1 MTEVSSNGRARALIT
16 GTGAVT
22 PLGTG
27 TENFW
32 DAALHGK
39 SGIGEITLFDP
50 SPYPSRIA
58 GECWDFDPTDF
69 VSKKQARRMDRY
81 AQLGIAAGIQAAES
95 AGIVDLVRETPERVA
110 IVMGSGIG
118 GISTWER
125 EYRVLNE
132 RGAGRVSPFL
142 ITMMVPNMA
151 AGQLGIALG
160 ATGPSQCPVLAC
172 ATGGEAIAEGLEL
185 IRRGD
190 ADVVIAGSSEAPITP
205 LSMAG
210 FCAIRAVS
218 RRNEEPARASRPFD
232 EGRDGFVMS
241 EGAGAV
247 IMESEEHAERRGA
260 EPIAAVA
267 GYGRTT
273 DAYHVTAP
281 DEEGRGV
288 ERAMVAAFADAGIS
302 PEDVGHVN
310 AHATATP
317 TGDGP
322 ETKAIAR
329 VVPHALVSGTKS
341 MTGHSFGAVGAT
353 EGIMC
358 ALALK
363 HKVVPPTINL
373 EQAGRRLR
381 GAQLRR
387 KRGRRSPGSQ
397 GRHLQFH
404 GIRRS
409 QCRDRVYKC
418 RIEHEMSIRDLIA
431 ILPEP
436 LRQRSLTHPSVADP
450 YESNGRL
457 EFLGDSVLNSRVA
470 ELVFHGYP
478 ELLEG
483 DLTRI
488 RAHLVRKSFLAT
500 VGRSEGIEEIIE
512 SSVMNDSVIA
522 DTVEAIIGAAY
533 LIDRDLVLRVL
544 DEIFNPAEVDTDEL
558 RDWKTLLQET
568 LQADGLRPIYR
579 VISKQGPAH
588 RPSFTSRVSV
598 EGKEV
603 ATGTGSSIKES
614 EQTAARNALE
624 ILGIRPVPR
633 SAVEV
638 HVGA

>member
-1 MTEVSSNGRARALIT
+1 MTDPDASSRGRALIT

-27 TENFW
+27 VENFW

-69 VSKKQARRMDRY
+69 IKKKQARRMDRF

-95 AGIVDLVRETPERVA
+95 AGIVDLIRERPERVA

-118 GISTWER
+118 GLSTWER
-125 EYRVLNE
+125 EYRVMNE
-132 RGAGRVSPFL
+132 RGPGRVSPFL

-151 AGQLGIALG
+151 AGQLAIVLG

-218 RRNEEPARASRPFD
+218 RRNDEPTRASRPFD

-241 EGAGAV
+241 EGAGALV
-247 IMESEEHAERRGA
+247 LESEEHAERRGA
-260 EPIAAVA
+260 EPISAVA

-281 DEEGRGV
+281 DEDGRGV
-288 ERAMVAAFADAGIS
+288 ERAMVHAFEDSGLR
-302 PEDVGHVN
+302 PEEVGHVN

-329 VVPHALVSGTKS
+329 QVPHALVSGTKS

-358 ALALK
+358 ALAVK

-373 EQAGRRLR
+373 ENLAEDCEELNYV
-381 GAQLRR
+381 
-387 KRGRRSPGSQ
+387 GSEP
-397 GRHLQFH
+397 
-404 GIRRS
+404 
-409 QCRDRVYKC
+409 
-418 RIEHEMSIRDLIA
+418 IEAPDLKAA
-431 ILPEP
+431 I
-436 LRQRSLTHPSVADP
+436 
-450 YESNGRL
+450 SNSMG
-457 EFLGDSVLNSRVA
+457 FGGHNV
-470 ELVFHGYP
+470 
-478 ELLEG
+478 
-483 DLTRI
+483 
-488 RAHLVRKSFLAT
+488 
-500 VGRSEGIEEIIE
+500 
-512 SSVMNDSVIA
+512 VIA
-522 DTVEAIIGAAY
+522 
-533 LIDRDLVLRVL
+533 
-544 DEIFNPAEVDTDEL
+544 
-558 RDWKTLLQET
+558 
-568 LQADGLRPIYR
+568 
-579 VISKQGPAH
+579 
-588 RPSFTSRVSV
+588 FTSV
-598 EGKEV
+598 E
-603 ATGTGSSIKES
+603 
-614 EQTAARNALE
+614 
-624 ILGIRPVPR
+624 
-633 SAVEV
+633 
-638 HVGA
+638 

>member
-16 GTGAVT
+16 GT
-22 PLGTG
+22 
-27 TENFW
+27 ENFW

-39 SGIGEITLFDP
+39 SGVGEITLFDP

-81 AQLGIAAGIQAAES
+81 AQFGIAAGIQAAES
-95 AGIVDLVRETPERVA
+95 AGIVDLVRERPERVA

-125 EYRVLNE
+125 EYRILHE

-151 AGQLGIALG
+151 AGQLAIALG

-218 RRNEEPARASRPFD
+218 RRNDEPVRASRPFD

-241 EGAGAV
+241 EGAGAIV
-247 IMESEEHAERRGA
+247 MESFEHAERRGV
-260 EPIAAVA
+260 EPISTVA

-288 ERAMVAAFADAGIS
+288 ERAMVAAFEDAGIS
-302 PEDVGHVN
+302 AEDVGHVN

-322 ETKAIAR
+322 ETKAISR
-329 VVPHALVSGTKS
+329 IVPHALVSGTKS

-358 ALALK
+358 AMALK

-373 EQAGRRLR
+373 EKLADDCEELNYV
-381 GAQLRR
+381 
-387 KRGRRSPGSQ
+387 GSEP
-397 GRHLQFH
+397 
-404 GIRRS
+404 
-409 QCRDRVYKC
+409 V
-418 RIEHEMSIRDLIA
+418 EAPDLKAA
-431 ILPEP
+431 I
-436 LRQRSLTHPSVADP
+436 
-450 YESNGRL
+450 SNSMG
-457 EFLGDSVLNSRVA
+457 FGGHNV
-470 ELVFHGYP
+470 
-478 ELLEG
+478 
-483 DLTRI
+483 
-488 RAHLVRKSFLAT
+488 
-500 VGRSEGIEEIIE
+500 
-512 SSVMNDSVIA
+512 VIA
-522 DTVEAIIGAAY
+522 
-533 LIDRDLVLRVL
+533 
-544 DEIFNPAEVDTDEL
+544 
-558 RDWKTLLQET
+558 
-568 LQADGLRPIYR
+568 
-579 VISKQGPAH
+579 
-588 RPSFTSRVSV
+588 FTSV
-598 EGKEV
+598 E
-603 ATGTGSSIKES
+603 
-614 EQTAARNALE
+614 
-624 ILGIRPVPR
+624 
-633 SAVEV
+633 
-638 HVGA
+638 

>member
-1 MTEVSSNGRARALIT
+1 VTEASSSGRARALIT

-39 SGIGEITLFDP
+39 SGIGEITIFDP

-81 AQLGIAAGIQAAES
+81 AQLGIAAGLQAAES
-95 AGIVDLVRETPERVA
+95 AGIVDLVRERPERVA

-151 AGQLGIALG
+151 AGQLAIALG
-160 ATGPSQCPVLAC
+160 ATGPTQCPVLAC

-218 RRNEEPARASRPFD
+218 RRNDEPARASRPFD

-247 IMESEEHAERRGA
+247 ILESEEHAVSRGA

-281 DEEGRGV
+281 DEQGRGV
-288 ERAMVAAFADAGIS
+288 ERAMLAAFADAGIN

-322 ETKAIAR
+322 ETRAISR

-373 EQAGRRLR
+373 EQLADD
-381 GAQLRR
+381 
-387 KRGRRSPGSQ
+387 
-397 GRHLQFH
+397 
-404 GIRRS
+404 
-409 QCRDRVYKC
+409 C
-418 RIEHEMSIRDLIA
+418 EDLNYVKGEAAEAPDLKAA
-431 ILPEP
+431 I
-436 LRQRSLTHPSVADP
+436 
-450 YESNGRL
+450 SNSMG
-457 EFLGDSVLNSRVA
+457 FGGHNV
-470 ELVFHGYP
+470 
-478 ELLEG
+478 
-483 DLTRI
+483 
-488 RAHLVRKSFLAT
+488 
-500 VGRSEGIEEIIE
+500 
-512 SSVMNDSVIA
+512 VIA
-522 DTVEAIIGAAY
+522 
-533 LIDRDLVLRVL
+533 
-544 DEIFNPAEVDTDEL
+544 
-558 RDWKTLLQET
+558 
-568 LQADGLRPIYR
+568 
-579 VISKQGPAH
+579 
-588 RPSFTSRVSV
+588 FTSV
-598 EGKEV
+598 E
-603 ATGTGSSIKES
+603 
-614 EQTAARNALE
+614 
-624 ILGIRPVPR
+624 
-633 SAVEV
+633 
-638 HVGA
+638 

>member
-1 MTEVSSNGRARALIT
+1 VTEVSSNGRARALIT

-39 SGIGEITLFDP
+39 SGIGEISLFDP

-58 GECWDFDPTDF
+58 GECWDFNPTDF

-125 EYRVLNE
+125 EYRVLHE

-151 AGQLGIALG
+151 AGQLAISLG

-218 RRNEEPARASRPFD
+218 RRNEEPTRASRPFD

-247 IMESEEHAERRGA
+247 ILESEEHAERRGA

-322 ETKAIAR
+322 ETRAIAR

-373 EQAGRRLR
+373 ENLADDCEELNYVGSEAVEAPDLR
-381 GAQLRR
+381 A
-387 KRGRRSPGSQ
+387 
-397 GRHLQFH
+397 
-404 GIRRS
+404 
-409 QCRDRVYKC
+409 
-418 RIEHEMSIRDLIA
+418 A
-431 ILPEP
+431 I
-436 LRQRSLTHPSVADP
+436 
-450 YESNGRL
+450 SNSMG
-457 EFLGDSVLNSRVA
+457 FGGHNV
-470 ELVFHGYP
+470 
-478 ELLEG
+478 
-483 DLTRI
+483 
-488 RAHLVRKSFLAT
+488 
-500 VGRSEGIEEIIE
+500 
-512 SSVMNDSVIA
+512 VIA
-522 DTVEAIIGAAY
+522 
-533 LIDRDLVLRVL
+533 
-544 DEIFNPAEVDTDEL
+544 
-558 RDWKTLLQET
+558 
-568 LQADGLRPIYR
+568 
-579 VISKQGPAH
+579 
-588 RPSFTSRVSV
+588 FTSV
-598 EGKEV
+598 E
-603 ATGTGSSIKES
+603 
-614 EQTAARNALE
+614 
-624 ILGIRPVPR
+624 
-633 SAVEV
+633 
-638 HVGA
+638 

>member
-1 MTEVSSNGRARALIT
+1 VTEPAANGRGRALIT
-16 GTGAVT
+16 GAGAVT

-27 TENFW
+27 VENFW

-69 VSKKQARRMDRY
+69 MSKKQARRMDRF

-95 AGIVDLVRETPERVA
+95 AGIVDLIRETPERVA

-118 GISTWER
+118 GLSTWER
-125 EYRVLNE
+125 EYRVLHE
-132 RGAGRVSPFL
+132 RGPGRVSPFL

-151 AGQLGIALG
+151 AGQLAIVLG

-190 ADVVIAGSSEAPITP
+190 ADVVIAGSAEAPITP

-218 RRNEEPARASRPFD
+218 RRNDEPARASRPFD

-247 IMESEEHAERRGA
+247 VLESEEHAERRGA
-260 EPIAAVA
+260 EPVAAVA

-288 ERAMVAAFADAGIS
+288 ERAMVHAFEDSGLDAG
-302 PEDVGHVN
+302 EVGHVN

-322 ETKAIAR
+322 ETKAISR

-363 HKVVPPTINL
+363 HRVVPPTINL
-373 EQAGRRLR
+373 ENLAEDCEELNYV
-381 GAQLRR
+381 
-387 KRGRRSPGSQ
+387 GSEP
-397 GRHLQFH
+397 
-404 GIRRS
+404 
-409 QCRDRVYKC
+409 
-418 RIEHEMSIRDLIA
+418 IEAPDLKAA
-431 ILPEP
+431 I
-436 LRQRSLTHPSVADP
+436 
-450 YESNGRL
+450 SNSMG
-457 EFLGDSVLNSRVA
+457 FGGHNV
-470 ELVFHGYP
+470 
-478 ELLEG
+478 
-483 DLTRI
+483 
-488 RAHLVRKSFLAT
+488 
-500 VGRSEGIEEIIE
+500 
-512 SSVMNDSVIA
+512 VIA
-522 DTVEAIIGAAY
+522 
-533 LIDRDLVLRVL
+533 
-544 DEIFNPAEVDTDEL
+544 
-558 RDWKTLLQET
+558 
-568 LQADGLRPIYR
+568 
-579 VISKQGPAH
+579 
-588 RPSFTSRVSV
+588 FTSV
-598 EGKEV
+598 E
-603 ATGTGSSIKES
+603 
-614 EQTAARNALE
+614 
-624 ILGIRPVPR
+624 
-633 SAVEV
+633 
-638 HVGA
+638 

>member
-1 MTEVSSNGRARALIT
+1 VTEPAQNGRALIT
-16 GTGAVT
+16 GSGAVT

-27 TENFW
+27 VENFW

-69 VSKKQARRMDRY
+69 MTKKQARRMDRY
-81 AQLGIAAGIQAAES
+81 AQLGIAAGVQAAES
-95 AGIVDLVRETPERVA
+95 AGIVDLIRERPERVA

-118 GISTWER
+118 GLSTWER
-125 EYRVLNE
+125 EYRVMNE
-132 RGAGRVSPFL
+132 RGPGRVSPFL

-151 AGQLGIALG
+151 AGQLAIVLG

-218 RRNEEPARASRPFD
+218 RRNDEPTRASRPFD

-247 IMESEEHAERRGA
+247 VLESEEHAERRGA
-260 EPIAAVA
+260 EPISAVS

-288 ERAMVAAFADAGIS
+288 ERAMVAAFEDSGLDA
-302 PEDVGHVN
+302 EQVGHVN

-322 ETKAIAR
+322 ETKAISR

-373 EQAGRRLR
+373 ETLADDCEELNYVGSEAVEAPDLR
-381 GAQLRR
+381 A
-387 KRGRRSPGSQ
+387 
-397 GRHLQFH
+397 
-404 GIRRS
+404 
-409 QCRDRVYKC
+409 
-418 RIEHEMSIRDLIA
+418 A
-431 ILPEP
+431 I
-436 LRQRSLTHPSVADP
+436 
-450 YESNGRL
+450 SNSMG
-457 EFLGDSVLNSRVA
+457 FGGHNV
-470 ELVFHGYP
+470 
-478 ELLEG
+478 
-483 DLTRI
+483 
-488 RAHLVRKSFLAT
+488 
-500 VGRSEGIEEIIE
+500 
-512 SSVMNDSVIA
+512 VIA
-522 DTVEAIIGAAY
+522 
-533 LIDRDLVLRVL
+533 
-544 DEIFNPAEVDTDEL
+544 
-558 RDWKTLLQET
+558 
-568 LQADGLRPIYR
+568 
-579 VISKQGPAH
+579 
-588 RPSFTSRVSV
+588 FTSV
-598 EGKEV
+598 E
-603 ATGTGSSIKES
+603 
-614 EQTAARNALE
+614 
-624 ILGIRPVPR
+624 
-633 SAVEV
+633 
-638 HVGA
+638 

>member
-1 MTEVSSNGRARALIT
+1 VTEPAQNGRAFIT
-16 GTGAVT
+16 GSGAVT

-27 TENFW
+27 VENFW

-39 SGIGEITLFDP
+39 SGIGEISLFDP

-69 VSKKQARRMDRY
+69 MSKKQARRMDRY
-81 AQLGIAAGIQAAES
+81 AQLGIAAGVQAAES
-95 AGIVDLVRETPERVA
+95 AGIVDLIRERPERVA

-118 GISTWER
+118 GLSTWER
-125 EYRVLNE
+125 EYRVMNE
-132 RGAGRVSPFL
+132 RGPGRVSPFL

-151 AGQLGIALG
+151 AGQLAIVLG

-218 RRNEEPARASRPFD
+218 RRNDEPTRASRPFD

-247 IMESEEHAERRGA
+247 VLESEEHAERRGA
-260 EPIAAVA
+260 EPISAVS

-288 ERAMVAAFADAGIS
+288 ERAMVAAFEDSGLDA
-302 PEDVGHVN
+302 EQVGHVN

-322 ETKAIAR
+322 ETKAISR

-373 EQAGRRLR
+373 ETLADDCEELNYVGSEAVEAPDLR
-381 GAQLRR
+381 A
-387 KRGRRSPGSQ
+387 
-397 GRHLQFH
+397 
-404 GIRRS
+404 
-409 QCRDRVYKC
+409 
-418 RIEHEMSIRDLIA
+418 A
-431 ILPEP
+431 I
-436 LRQRSLTHPSVADP
+436 
-450 YESNGRL
+450 SNSMG
-457 EFLGDSVLNSRVA
+457 FGGHNV
-470 ELVFHGYP
+470 
-478 ELLEG
+478 
-483 DLTRI
+483 
-488 RAHLVRKSFLAT
+488 
-500 VGRSEGIEEIIE
+500 
-512 SSVMNDSVIA
+512 VIA
-522 DTVEAIIGAAY
+522 
-533 LIDRDLVLRVL
+533 
-544 DEIFNPAEVDTDEL
+544 
-558 RDWKTLLQET
+558 
-568 LQADGLRPIYR
+568 
-579 VISKQGPAH
+579 
-588 RPSFTSRVSV
+588 FTSV
-598 EGKEV
+598 E
-603 ATGTGSSIKES
+603 
-614 EQTAARNALE
+614 
-624 ILGIRPVPR
+624 
-633 SAVEV
+633 
-638 HVGA
+638 